1 MTADREGPVTAEPM
15 IELTWF
21 GQAAFRFAAGE
32 DRVLVDP
39 FLSDRPDRRY
49 RPPSV
54 AADLGDTTLV
64 LCTHEH
70 DDHLDLKFLRDL
82 FAAGGRPHVV
92 VPAPV
97 LPFAVA
103 GGLDESLLIPAEPA
117 TAISVGNVRVQPLP
131 VVHGRG
137 GDEPVEY
144 GFRARE
150 DPDESFPFLGYAVEI
165 GGIRIFHAG
174 DALVSPHFADEL
186 RRLAPDLL
194 FLPINGRD
202 YMRETSG
209 CVGNMNEEEAAWL
222 CREVRPSYV
231 VPMHFEGFANNL
243 GDPGRFVDAL
253 GDDRPT
259 TVLLPPRG
267 RKVRVAL

>member
-1 MTADREGPVTAEPM
+1 MAERT

-49 RPPSV
+49 RPPAV
-54 AADLGDTTLV
+54 AADLVDTTLV

-70 DDHLDLKFLRDL
+70 DDHLDLVFLRDL

-97 LPFAVA
+97 VPFAVA
-103 GGLDESLLIPAEPA
+103 GGLDESLLIAAEPGA
-117 TAISVGNVRVQPLP
+117 PVSVGNVRVEPLP

-144 GFRARE
+144 AFRAHG
-150 DPDESFPFLGYAVEI
+150 DPEESFPFLGYAVEI
-165 GGIRIFHAG
+165 GGVRIFHAG
-174 DALVSPHFADEL
+174 DTVVFPSFAEEL
-186 RRLAPDLL
+186 RRLAPDVLL
-194 FLPINGRD
+194 LPINGRD
-202 YMRETSG
+202 YMRDTFG
-209 CVGNMNEEEAAWL
+209 WPGNMNEQEAAWL
-222 CREVRPSYV
+222 CREVQPSYV

-253 GDDRPT
+253 GDDHPT
-259 TVLLPPRG
+259 AVLLPPRG
-267 RKVRVAL
+267 QQLRVAL